1 MVSLSFDQV
10 HRMNKM
16 LVYLF
21 GALAGGVI
29 ESVSDALLFVLMSCL
44 FVASI
49 RFTHEFVDRLLLNR
63 IPRTHAEFVRQ
74 YRMLSDSEVA
84 LWKKLRAKQK

>member
-1 MVSLSFDQV
+1 MTRAIGIPVGCMVSLSFDQV

-49 RFTHEFVDRLLLNR
+49 RFTHEFVTDCC
-63 IPRTHAEFVRQ
+63 
-74 YRMLSDSEVA
+74 
-84 LWKKLRAKQK
+84 